1 MNGSSTVLVTSR
13 SFSSGELDLIA
24 ELRAAGLT
32 VAFGDPEHELRGLVP
47 ILAQAVGWIAG
58 AGPVTVAHL
67 NAAPHLRIVAR
78 YGVGVEAVD
87 LTAAAA
93 LGIVVTNSPG
103 ANTAAVADHALA
115 LMLGA
120 LRDLAVGDRRVRA
133 GDWRV
138 DRTRQLGNLVV
149 GIIGV
154 GRVGRAVAAR
164 LAGFGSRML
173 GYDPGVSPAEL
184 RRLGIE
190 PVSLLELV
198 RRSDIIT
205 LHRPGEEL
213 LVDAAFLRQVSPGCI
228 LINTAR
234 ATLVDEAAVASALQ
248 SGTLRRY
255 AADTLGSEVA
265 ARTSSPLLTE
275 SLADRTLF
283 TPHSAAQTIEA
294 VDRMG
299 RSAVDAVL
307 AVLRDEMPPNVVAA
321 NGSPEQAM
329 R

>member
-1 MNGSSTVLVTSR
+1 VNGSSTVLVTSR
-13 SFSSGELDLIA
+13 SFSSGELDLVA

-32 VAFGDPEHELRGLVP
+32 VTFGDHEHELPRLAP
-47 ILAQAVGWIAG
+47 MLAQAVGWIAG
-58 AGPVTVAHL
+58 TGPVTAAHL
-67 NAAPHLRIVAR
+67 YAAPHLRIVAR

-87 LTAAAA
+87 LAAASA

-133 GDWRV
+133 GNWRV
-138 DRTRQLGNLVV
+138 ERTRQLGSLVV
-149 GIIGV
+149 GIVGV
-154 GRVGRAVAAR
+154 GRIGRAVAAR
-164 LAGFGSRML
+164 VGGFGSRML
-173 GYDPGVSPAEL
+173 GYDPGVSAAEL
-184 RRLGIE
+184 GMLGIE
-190 PVSLLELV
+190 PFNLAELI
-198 RRSDIIT
+198 RESDIIT
-205 LHRPGEEL
+205 LHSPGERL
-213 LVDAAFLRQVSPGCI
+213 LVDGAFLGQLKPGCI

-234 ATLVDEAAVASALQ
+234 ATLVDESAVATALQ

-255 AADTLGSEVA
+255 AADTLGSESAVL
-265 ARTSSPLLTE
+265 SSPLLTE

-283 TPHSAAQTIEA
+283 TPHAAAQTVEA

-299 RSAVDAVL
+299 RGAVDAVL
-307 AVLRDEMPPNVVAA
+307 AVLRDETPPHVVTAS
-321 NGSPEQAM
+321 GSPKQAA

>member
-1 MNGSSTVLVTSR
+1 VNEPSTVLVTSR
-13 SFSSGELDLIA
+13 SFSSGEFDLVA

-32 VAFGDPEHELRGLVP
+32 VAFGDHEHELSR
-47 ILAQAVGWIAG
+47 LAPLLDHAVGWIAG
-58 AGPVTVAHL
+58 AGPVTAAHL
-67 NAAPHLRIVAR
+67 RAAPLLRIVAR
-78 YGVGVEAVD
+78 YGVGVDAVD
-87 LTAAAA
+87 LLAAGA

-120 LRDLAVGDRRVRA
+120 LRDLAAGDRRVRA

-138 DRTRQLGNLVV
+138 ERTRQLGNLVV
-149 GIIGV
+149 GIVGV
-154 GRVGRAVAAR
+154 GRIGRAVAVR
-164 LAGFGSRML
+164 LGGFGSRTL
-173 GYDPGVSPAEL
+173 GYDPGVAPGEL
-184 RRLGIE
+184 KRLGIE
-190 PVSLLELV
+190 PVSLRELV
-198 RRSDIIT
+198 RESDIIT
-205 LHRPGEEL
+205 LHSSGERL
-213 LVDAAFLRQVSPGCI
+213 LVDATFLRQVKPGCI

-234 ATLVDEAAVASALQ
+234 AALVDESAVASALE

-255 AADTLGSEVA
+255 AADTLGSESVI
-265 ARTSSPLLTE
+265 TNSPLLTE

-283 TPHSAAQTIEA
+283 TPHAAAQTVEA

-299 RSAVDAVL
+299 RATVDAVL

-321 NGSPEQAM
+321 SGAPKQAA